1 MLFELVNDNVLD
13 CIKTGMTAAK
23 IIHPVFYRAIQGSVV
38 DKTAF
43 VDTVN
48 AAGCSGGYDFQ
59 RVAG

>member
-1 MLFELVNDNVLD
+1 
-13 CIKTGMTAAK
+13 MTAAK
-23 IIHPVFYRAIQGSVV
+23 IIQPVFYRAIQGSVV